1 MYERHLH
8 NPGRPPTPDP
18 RDIMLLSKRAFEIR
32 MKDWRDALGLVP
44 PPLASTGS
52 RAWVWYRN
60 GPHWRADNA
69 WRTMRAPEYVNIQG
83 EGPLPQPQEGEGPQP
98 VSLCPRVLM
107 SCVHIEGDGP
117 QEAGLQ
123 PQREPQPQRERCCSR
138 RRREPQPQREPSRRR
153 REPQPQREPSRSVSP
168 ETWAKREMHR
178 AAGVAFVRRSADYRA
193 VLAHGPSAVAR
204 PQTPDPTVRSGKREW
219 ERSMQNWRNALA
231 RLVLVHNLTAPV
243 DEDLRAAVRARLLEL
258 TP

>member
-8 NPGRPPTPDP
+8 NPGRPPTPEP

-83 EGPLPQPQEGEGPQP
+83 EGPLPRPQEGEGPQS
-98 VSLCPRVLM
+98 VLLCPRVLM

-123 PQREPQPQRERCCSR
+123 PQREPQPQRRRREPQREPQPQRERCCSR
-138 RRREPQPQREPSRRR
+138 RRREPQGTAEAGARRN
-153 REPQPQREPSRSVSP
+153 
-168 ETWAKREMHR
+168 
-178 AAGVAFVRRSADYRA
+178 G
-193 VLAHGPSAVAR
+193 
-204 PQTPDPTVRSGKREW
+204 
-219 ERSMQNWRNALA
+219 
-231 RLVLVHNLTAPV
+231 
-243 DEDLRAAVRARLLEL
+243 
-258 TP
+258 